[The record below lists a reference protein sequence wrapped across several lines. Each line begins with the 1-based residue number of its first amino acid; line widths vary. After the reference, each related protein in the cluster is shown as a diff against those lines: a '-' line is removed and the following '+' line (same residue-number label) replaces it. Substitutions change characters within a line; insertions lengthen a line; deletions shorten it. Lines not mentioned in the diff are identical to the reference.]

1 MIKVRRLKKLPRLDM
16 NPLSDLAFLLVSF
29 FMMTTTFKTESPTTI
44 ATPTSRAE
52 LKIPDK
58 NICMISIDRE
68 GHLFFGVDNKYD
80 RIKML
85 EVIGDQNQLVFN
97 AEQKEEFSLINSFGL
112 QFTELPQYLN
122 LPKEQRGSV
131 EQNGI
136 PSDSLHNEF
145 RQWLIA
151 ARLSNPRLRFAI
163 HADAEVPFPVIN
175 RCFENLRD
183 LNITRFNLITDAK
196 KDDPAT

>member
-1 MIKVRRLKKLPRLDM
+1 MAEIRRLKKLPKLDM

-29 FMMTTTFKTESPTTI
+29 FMMTTTFKTESPTAI

-68 GHLFFGVDNKYD
+68 GHLFFGIDNKYD

-85 EVIGDQNQLVFN
+85 EVIGSQNQLVFD
-97 AEQKEEFSLINSFGL
+97 AEQKEQFSLINSFGL

-122 LPKEQRGSV
+122 LTKEQRGSV

-163 HADAEVPFPVIN
+163 HADAEVPFPVIHA
-175 RCFENLRD
+175 R
-183 LNITRFNLITDAK
+183 
-196 KDDPAT
+196 